1 MNVYKCW
8 IAWEE
13 YSMGKD
19 TIFFLML
26 ILFGQH
32 GKHFFF
38 CNHAM
43 PCFVI
48 VYTYIVDSFL

>member
-1 MNVYKCW
+1 MNGYKCW

-19 TIFFLML
+19 TIFFFFLIL

-38 CNHAM
+38 
-43 PCFVI
+43 
-48 VYTYIVDSFL
+48 FL

>member
-38 CNHAM
+38 VIIQCPA
-43 PCFVI
+43 FVI